1 MSQHSERRVEFESV
15 DYDPYISRVDHAKSM
30 EDTWSVLND
39 FCTDENIEGI
49 CCRCFPSDSET
60 EREIF
65 FTSTFGFPSVLSEL
79 LGKLPAHEDPILKR
93 SLRSFRPF
101 NMTEK
106 ETLEA
111 IQTTSGDNAT
121 SASGAGAALLVP
133 VFGPLIRHG
142 YFMYVGDQMRFKDPD
157 DINHLHILAQV
168 SYLRLCELFF
178 SSDQQVPKLSKR
190 ETEVISNVAKG
201 RSNSEIAAI
210 IGVSDRTVE
219 TYLLRIYDKLGVRDR
234 VRASLRAFA
243 LGLVF

>member
-1 MSQHSERRVEFESV
+1 MSQHTERQVEFESV
-15 DYDPYISRVDHAKSM
+15 EYDPYISRVDHANSS
-30 EDTWSVLND
+30 EEAWSVLNE
-39 FCTDENIEGI
+39 FCATEKIEGI
-49 CCRCFPSDSET
+49 CCRCFPSDLET

-65 FTSTFGFPSVLSEL
+65 FSSTFNFPSSLSGL
-79 LGKLPAHEDPILKR
+79 LGELPAHDDPILKK

-101 NMTEK
+101 LIPEDDTIEPTQMSDN
-106 ETLEA
+106 
-111 IQTTSGDNAT
+111 SGVFQFSEIG
-121 SASGAGAALLVP
+121 SALAVP

-142 YFMYVGDQMRFKDPD
+142 YFLYVGDQKRFDDAD

-168 SYLRLCELFF
+168 AYLRLCELFF
-178 SSDQQVPKLSKR
+178 LSDQQVPKLSKR